1 MPRFDILASLP
12 CAENVTGWHVDIRYE
27 WKRFTGILTLT
38 GILRSPIVAERDF
51 SRYQKKVIQR
61 YYDNRP
67 ALDEQRL
74 AELATELYLA
84 SDKKKPKLWESAK
97 ELMERLGTPASRV
110 DHVLKTADPAQVAE
124 VVKDVQSGKIR
135 PKPEKKPEP
144 PAQSD

>member
-1 MPRFDILASLP
+1 
-12 CAENVTGWHVDIRYE
+12 
-27 WKRFTGILTLT
+27 
-38 GILRSPIVAERDF
+38 VAERDF

-84 SDKKKPKLWESAK
+84 SDKKKPKLWETAK
-97 ELMERLGTPASRV
+97 ELMERLGTPVSRV
-110 DHVLKTADPAQVAE
+110 EHVLKTADPAQVAE

-144 PAQSD
+144 PAESD

>member
-1 MPRFDILASLP
+1 
-12 CAENVTGWHVDIRYE
+12 
-27 WKRFTGILTLT
+27 
-38 GILRSPIVAERDF
+38 VADRDYSKF
-51 SRYQKKVIQR
+51 QQKVIQR

-97 ELMERLGTPASRV
+97 EIMERLGTPASRV

-135 PKPEKKPEP
+135 PKPAPKRDASAE
-144 PAQSD
+144 